1 MVAISAVLW
10 FSLFSSLSTQEVLAD
25 HPSPD
30 GGGAELSQAE
40 YESVRRDFIEIVEKE
55 TPKVALNRL
64 REEIKTDDALARV
77 CHWLVHK
84 IGHAAYE
91 KYQDFGEAMKFQD
104 EVCNSGYLHGII
116 ESHFSEQTD
125 VMTAIQTVC
134 EVYAAGSYIEWQCQ
148 HGVGHGLMYYTAND
162 LLGSLAICDSSAT
175 ERARENCV
183 NGAFME
189 NFNSDSVIH
198 PSEFLSEE
206 DLFYPCPEMARR
218 HKKHCYAYAP
228 THYLSKNPT
237 DYSGA
242 LKWCKKAESGF
253 RSTCVYGVGAQA
265 MKENIND
272 QELVESLCMQGARKQ
287 TVPCVKGMVQQYIF
301 HFGALEPAEKLC
313 PTLKESNTNSC
324 IRTVKRNAHY
334 FE

>member
-1 MVAISAVLW
+1 LW
-10 FSLFSSLSTQEVLAD
+10 FSVFSLLSTQEALAD

-30 GGGAELSQAE
+30 GGSAELSQAE
-40 YESVRRDFIEIVEKE
+40 YESIRRDFIEIVEKE

-77 CHWLVHK
+77 CHWLVHEV
-84 IGHAAYE
+84 GHAAYE
-91 KYQDFGEAMKFQD
+91 KYRDFGEAMKFQD
-104 EVCNSGYLHGII
+104 EVCNSGYLHGVI
-116 ESHFSEQTD
+116 ESHFSEHTD
-125 VMTAIQTVC
+125 IMAAIQTVC
-134 EVYAAGSYIEWQCQ
+134 EAYTSGSYIEWQCQ
-148 HGVGHGLMYYTAND
+148 HGVGHGLMYYTANN
-162 LLGSLAICDSSAT
+162 LLDSLAICDSSAT

-189 NFNSDSVIH
+189 NFNTDQKIH

-206 DLFYPCPEMARR
+206 DLFYPCTEVARR

-228 THYLSKNPT
+228 THYLSKNPN

-242 LKWCKKAESGF
+242 LSWCRKAESGF
-253 RSTCVYGVGAQA
+253 RLTCVYGVGAQA

-272 QELVESLCMQGARKQ
+272 QELVESLCMQGERKQ
-287 TVPCVKGMVQQYIF
+287 IAPCVKGMVQQYIF
-301 HFGALEPAEKLC
+301 HYGALEPAEQLC
-313 PTLKESNTNSC
+313 GTLNESNTKSC